1 MKKKNL
7 IIITVTA
14 VVIIAVAGVALFV
27 FLNQLPE
34 EQKARDAA
42 MSYIKTN
49 HPQTADLIK
58 NLNWEG
64 GIRNNYEAGK
74 QSYIYSSQGW
84 TVIVQYPLDDASD
97 PTYAIMAVCTS
108 GTIVVEWHG
117 TYHDGTITETSYR
130 YTS

>member
-14 VVIIAVAGVALFV
+14 VIIIAVAGVALFV

-42 MSYIKTN
+42 INYIKTN

-97 PTYAIMAVCTS
+97 PTYTVMA
-108 GTIVVEWHG
+108 GALQAP
-117 TYHDGTITETSYR
+117 
-130 YTS
+130 